1 MTYDQLVRFV
11 GLVMLALVPYILAS
25 QGTMLAGRTGVFN
38 VAQEGIMLLGA
49 SAGFLAAYLMG
60 NLVYGLIV
68 AGLAGAF
75 FSLVIAF
82 FTTRLKMDQFV
93 IGLAV
98 FFLCLGLAN
107 LLYKVV
113 VGVTLTPPIIPTF
126 GSVAIP
132 GLAAIPLIGPAL
144 FDQNVLVYFSVV
156 VSVLLYVF
164 LYRTPWG
171 LELRSVGENP
181 MAADSLGVNV
191 AGYRYWTSAVGGA
204 LMGLAGAYLPM
215 VYTGAYTQGIV
226 HGRGWLA
233 IALTFFGGWKP
244 QYIFLGSLFFAG
256 VDVLALQV
264 QVGGFHIAHQ
274 ALRTLPYL
282 ATMLVMVLASRGSGQ
297 PAFLGLNYDRES
309 RTGT

>member
-49 SAGFLAAYLMG
+49 SAGFLATYLLG
-60 NLVYGLIV
+60 NLVYGLIA

-113 VGVTLTPPIIPTF
+113 VGVTLIGGHTF
-126 GSVAIP
+126 DRSCLVRSKHLGVLQC
-132 GLAAIPLIGPAL
+132 GRLGPAL
-144 FDQNVLVYFSVV
+144 PL
-156 VSVLLYVF
+156 
-164 LYRTPWG
+164 
-171 LELRSVGENP
+171 
-181 MAADSLGVNV
+181 SLPD
-191 AGYRYWTSAVGGA
+191 T
-204 LMGLAGAYLPM
+204 
-215 VYTGAYTQGIV
+215 
-226 HGRGWLA
+226 
-233 IALTFFGGWKP
+233 
-244 QYIFLGSLFFAG
+244 LG
-256 VDVLALQV
+256 
-264 QVGGFHIAHQ
+264 
-274 ALRTLPYL
+274 P
-282 ATMLVMVLASRGSGQ
+282 
-297 PAFLGLNYDRES
+297 
-309 RTGT
+309 